1 MAYLQ
6 QHFYLLNSNI
16 KFKNT
21 CNQEKGKHK
30 NFGIQVREKIKDDEE
45 KQEQFLKNK
54 YNRCLTMPNI
64 KIVF

>member
-54 YNRCLTMPNI
+54 
-64 KIVF
+64 